1 MVIIVICNILFKGS
15 VHKYGEEL
23 LLLLLLL
30 FLVWFSCL
38 LVAMMRV

>member
-23 LLLLLLL
+23 LLL